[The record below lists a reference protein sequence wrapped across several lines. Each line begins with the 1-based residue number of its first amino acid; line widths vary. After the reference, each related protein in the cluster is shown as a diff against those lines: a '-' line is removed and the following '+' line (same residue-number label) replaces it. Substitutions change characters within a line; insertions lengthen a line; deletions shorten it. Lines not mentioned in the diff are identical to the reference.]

1 MVANLVVEHWLQE
14 HQRRDYPFAE
24 VLLVNVEFVFPC
36 LHHRAE
42 MEASS
47 EEAFD
52 HLASSEGAYRLAVV
66 AWLVLVAYLHPAA
79 YLLRPVAFHLLV
91 VERLV
96 APLVFDK

>member
-1 MVANLVVEHWLQE
+1 MVVDLVVEHWLQE
-14 HQRRDYPFAE
+14 HQRRDYPFVE
-24 VLLVNVEFVFPC
+24 VLQVNVEFVFPC

-47 EEAFD
+47 EEAFV
-52 HLASSEGAYRLAVV
+52 HLASSEEAYHLALV
-66 AWLVLVAYLHPAA
+66 AWLVLVAYLRPEA
-79 YLLRPVAFHLLV
+79 YRLVVAFHLLV